1 MKKEV
6 FENTFFSLL
15 NDNEKIL
22 ICLRIPNSGNNI
34 HYFFIEN
41 RSDFDNLISICN
53 PSDSLT
59 VFKSFNEIY
68 CGLISTNCIRSLLQ
82 FVSEKDFLQEVLIL
96 ESSYQEFKRKG
107 FSEWQ
112 GLESISEFREV
123 LTENCGM
130 NRSIILGAELWNTDN
145 TINLYIPNINGFSK
159 PGNSY

>member
-6 FENTFFSLL
+6 FENTFYSLL

-59 VFKSFNEIY
+59 VYKSFNEIY

-82 FVSEKDFLQEVLIL
+82 FVSEKDF
-96 ESSYQEFKRKG
+96 FTR
-107 FSEWQ
+107 
-112 GLESISEFREV
+112 SINFREF
-123 LTENCGM
+123 LSG
-130 NRSIILGAELWNTDN
+130 I
-145 TINLYIPNINGFSK
+145 
-159 PGNSY
+159 